1 MCCSWN
7 SWKVGLLPGL
17 MAALLLLPSWSGAA
31 GRDYLEIRSVAGYSR
46 FEIESGDVV
55 EFHTGG
61 VEFDYAGYNVSA
73 EELRKKFQYQSSDK
87 QIASFIIKNINII
100 EEMLPVTTSK
110 SYLAQKEKFTKIY
123 TQSNKILNIKYE

>member
-1 MCCSWN
+1 MNTGCSQCSSCN
-7 SWKVGLLPGL
+7 KKFSIYARQFILGLISQRLYL
-17 MAALLLLPSWSGAA
+17 IKTNRSK
-31 GRDYLEIRSVAGYSR
+31 RDNNPQLTIK
-46 FEIESGDVV
+46 
-55 EFHTGG
+55 
-61 VEFDYAGYNVSA
+61 A